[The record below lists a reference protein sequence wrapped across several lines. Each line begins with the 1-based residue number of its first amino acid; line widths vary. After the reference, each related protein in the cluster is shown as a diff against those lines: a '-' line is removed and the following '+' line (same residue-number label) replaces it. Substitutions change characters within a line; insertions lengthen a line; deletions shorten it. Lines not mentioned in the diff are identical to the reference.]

1 MRTVLLGKHLLK
13 ELLMSMPWANKQRD
27 SNLAG
32 VLMRVLAT
40 GRMEM
45 LPYMSHRKHYVS
57 PTRGCR
63 QTVPASWVT

>member
-1 MRTVLLGKHLLK
+1 MRTVLLGKTFI
-13 ELLMSMPWANKQRD
+13 EIITNVNAMGKQRD

-57 PTRGCR
+57 STRRCR
-63 QTVPASWVT
+63 QTVPDSWVT